1 MNSCLEARK
10 ELNELQKALAKEKH
24 LRHLLQSRLAV
35 EKQVTKG
42 LKVDVE
48 EWRQRASDT
57 LLAFAQST
65 ESFTQMQTAASSS
78 HDEEGDSEDYKPHI
92 I

>member
-1 MNSCLEARK
+1 MNGCLEARK

-35 EKQVTKG
+35 EKQVTKN

-57 LLAFAQST
+57 LLAFTQSID
-65 ESFTQMQTAASSS
+65 SFTRTHEAK
-78 HDEEGDSEDYKPHI
+78 DSEEYKPQSAP
-92 I
+92 